1 MREITDGRGVSE
13 PGAFFARTLAVTVGP
28 QNSGPDRLKSGYE
41 ARLGACWRLLRGT
54 LSHDAV
60 NRSAHIC
67 YAGVRGTAPS
77 GWRGWVRMAPGWSG

>member
-41 ARLGACWRLLRGT
+41 AHLGACWRQPNYRIDKMYMYKRCLW
-54 LSHDAV
+54 
-60 NRSAHIC
+60 
-67 YAGVRGTAPS
+67 Y
-77 GWRGWVRMAPGWSG
+77 